1 MGNMLASK
9 AMINNVEIY
18 SFESVEF
25 FLDYITNEKK
35 VLVAMNAEKILK
47 KDTKLKVIIN
57 NNIGYA
63 DGVGA
68 VMALKQKGLDA
79 IKIPGSEFWL
89 DIVNRFYKLK
99 SFYIVGSS
107 QKVIDRTIE
116 KLSDDFPA
124 INIVGYRNGYLKD
137 GEKEQ
142 LKSDIVE
149 KKPDIVFV
157 AQGTP
162 AQEYLMSDLMDVH
175 KAIYMG
181 LGGSF
186 DVYTGFKKRAPKF
199 YLDFH
204 LEWFY
209 RLLKEPTRLS
219 RQIVLI
225 RFLILLKLRKL

>member
-1 MGNMLASK
+1 MLASK

>member
-1 MGNMLASK
+1 MLASK

-47 KDTKLKVIIN
+47 KDTRLKVIIN

-99 SFYIVGSS
+99 SLYIVGSS
-107 QKVIDRTIE
+107 QKVIDRAIE
-116 KLSDDFPA
+116 KLKDDFPA

-137 GEKEQ
+137 GEKEK
-142 LKSDIVE
+142 LKSDIIE
-149 KKPDIVFV
+149 KNPDIVFV

-162 AQEYLMSDLMDVH
+162 AQEYLMNDLMDVH
-175 KAIYMG
+175 KALYMG

-186 DVYTGFKKRAPKF
+186 DVYTGYKKRAPKF

-209 RLLKEPTRLS
+209 RLLKEPTRIS
-219 RQIVLI
+219 RQYILVK
-225 RFLILLKLRKL
+225 FLFLLKMKRL

>member
-1 MGNMLASK
+1 
-9 AMINNVEIY
+9 
-18 SFESVEF
+18 
-25 FLDYITNEKK
+25 
-35 VLVAMNAEKILK
+35 
-47 KDTKLKVIIN
+47 
-57 NNIGYA
+57 
-63 DGVGA
+63 
-68 VMALKQKGLDA
+68 
-79 IKIPGSEFWL
+79 
-89 DIVNRFYKLK
+89 
-99 SFYIVGSS
+99 VGSS

-116 KLSDDFPA
+116 KLNNDFPA

-162 AQEYLMSDLMDVH
+162 AQEYLMNDLMDVH
-175 KAIYMG
+175 KALYMG

-186 DVYTGFKKRAPKF
+186 DVYTGCKKRAPKF

>member
-1 MGNMLASK
+1 MLASK

-116 KLSDDFPA
+116 KLKDDFPA

-157 AQGTP
+157 AQGAP
-162 AQEYLMSDLMDVH
+162 AQEYLMNDLMDVH
-175 KAIYMG
+175 KALYMG

-186 DVYTGFKKRAPKF
+186 DVYTGYKKRAPKF

-209 RLLKEPTRLS
+209 RLLKEPTRIS
-219 RQIVLI
+219 RQYILVK
-225 RFLILLKLRKL
+225 FLFLLKMKRL

>member
-107 QKVIDRTIE
+107 QKVIDRAIE
-116 KLSDDFPA
+116 KLKDDFPA

-137 GEKEQ
+137 GEKEK
-142 LKSDIVE
+142 LKSDIIE
-149 KKPDIVFV
+149 KNPDIVFV

-162 AQEYLMSDLMDVH
+162 AQEYLMNDLMDVH
-175 KAIYMG
+175 KALYMG

-186 DVYTGFKKRAPKF
+186 DVYTGYKKRAPKF
-199 YLDFH
+199 YLDLH

-209 RLLKEPTRLS
+209 RLLKEPTRIG
-219 RQIVLI
+219 RQYILVK
-225 RFLILLKLRKL
+225 FLFLLKMKRL